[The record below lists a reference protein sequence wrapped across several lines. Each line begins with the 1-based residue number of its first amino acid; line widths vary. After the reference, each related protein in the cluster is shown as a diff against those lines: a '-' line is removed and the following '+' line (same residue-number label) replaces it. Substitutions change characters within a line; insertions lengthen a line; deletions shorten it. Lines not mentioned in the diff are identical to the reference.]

1 MSANLEMN
9 GVIVDSNL
17 YTVDDAPKYALGT
30 EFKGVDGG
38 TYRYVK
44 TSAALAAGTSY
55 ATAGFT
61 AMTATAT
68 DGGATVTAT
77 TPSTTVSG
85 DLVGQL
91 VKLTDTNS
99 AVKGVFPIVEDIYDG
114 TNHKVKIPEAVSTD
128 TIALVQTGTGFAGG
142 SASSSAGAI
151 NGTPLTAIASG
162 KYGFVRL
169 GQPVIAS

>member
-30 EFKGVDGG
+30 EFKGIDGN
-38 TYRYVK
+38 TYRYIK
-44 TSAALAAGTSY
+44 SSAALTAGTAY
-55 ATAGFT
+55 ATAGYT
-61 AMTATAT
+61 AFTATAT

-77 TPSTTVSG
+77 TPSSAVSG
-85 DLVGQL
+85 DLVGEL
-91 VKLTDTNS
+91 VRITRDGS
-99 AVKGVFPIVEDIYDG
+99 VIGVFPITEDIYNG
-114 TNHKVKIPEAVSTD
+114 TNHIVKIAEAKAGD
-128 TIALVQTGTGFAGG
+128 TLAHVYTGTGFAGG

-162 KYGFVRL
+162 KYGFVL
-169 GQPVIAS
+169 VGQPIIAS